1 MRPTI
6 LPDPSWLEL
15 SVLHLEAGGCG
26 GCGLEFETVR
36 AAGATVLAAI
46 GLRLVDSPRHAD
58 VLLVSGAVTRNLT
71 HAVEAA
77 WAAMGEPKWLVTI
90 GGCAFDGGPFRDG
103 YAVSGGIG
111 ASLPVS
117 LAIPGCPPTPDA
129 ILDGLRQLLE
139 EARAPEAPGGP

>member
-1 MRPTI
+1 MRRVVW
-6 LPDPSWLEL
+6 PDL
-15 SVLHLEAGGCG
+15 SVLHLEVGGCG

-36 AAGATVLAAI
+36 AAGKAVLAEV
-46 GLRLVDSPRHAD
+46 GLCLVDTPRHAD
-58 VLLVSGAVTRNLT
+58 VLLVSGAVTRNLR
-71 HAVEAA
+71 HAVDAA
-77 WAAMGEPKWLVTI
+77 WAAMAEPKWLVTI

-111 ASLPVS
+111 AHLPVA

-139 EARAPEAPGGP
+139 AAYAPDERP